1 MPHGLWKVSYK
12 QVLGF
17 LQKEGFNAI
26 RLPFSTAMAL
36 DLDKI
41 NTTVRHNT
49 HRLLLLWIRKR
60 QTSNSAKT
68 RKGWG

>member
-1 MPHGLWKVSYK
+1 MAIAEARMPHGLWKVSYK

-36 DLDKI
+36 DLEKI
-41 NTTVRHNT
+41 NTTVRAHT
-49 HRLLLLWIRKR
+49 QLLFSFLSVSS
-60 QTSNSAKT
+60 Q
-68 RKGWG
+68 GVQG